1 MTPRPPLLTF
11 RFVAICL
18 FMLLAYCNIAVFYGL
33 YPYLE
38 SIGVPQPWRGP
49 IISASS
55 LATIAGFLLF
65 TPRLTVASA
74 PRAIFVGIG
83 MLIACGVG
91 YLFVRDVPG
100 LFVLRLVNGVAIAL
114 LTASAT
120 TLLVAHIAPSR
131 SGQAF
136 GVYSLA
142 GLIPYSIVPSAYD
155 HLGWLF
161 PTAAH
166 GYAAMSLMLVPAAL
180 VNLALLR
187 ERGAD
192 ACRHEE
198 CADARAAGART
209 MLDSLRTPRTGLMLL
224 INTVYY
230 LNFSALFFL
239 AKSLFASRGL
249 GGVGLFF
256 SIQTALMIL
265 IRLFASRLFDE
276 VKKTLLIL
284 WCYALTSAGFGLLF
298 LAHGPALEIA
308 SALVLGL
315 GMGVGPPA
323 LNALMYALSEPPL
336 KAMNSNL
343 MVMALQAGNFLGPIL
358 GGLAVGLLGYSGFLA
373 VGAAASLGGM
383 ALVGLFLRRGW
394 AAGDQPRPFS

>member
-18 FMLLAYCNIAVFYGL
+18 FMLLAYCNIAVFYNL

-49 IISASS
+49 IISVSS
-55 LATIAGFLLF
+55 LATIAGFLVF
-65 TPRLTVASA
+65 TPRLTVKNA
-74 PRAIFVGIG
+74 PWAIYAGIV
-83 MLIACGVG
+83 LLTSCGVG
-91 YLFVRDVPG
+91 YLFLTSIPG
-100 LFVLRLVNGVAIAL
+100 LFLLRVVNGVAIAL
-114 LTASAT
+114 LTGSAT
-120 TLLVAHIAPSR
+120 TLLVAHIAPER

-142 GLIPYSIVPSAYD
+142 GLTPYSVVPALYD

-166 GYAAMSLMLVPAAL
+166 GYAFMALTLIPAAFVNYLLQRQEGGHSRSPQNAAPPAGVQVMLTSMRTPQTALMLI
-180 VNLALLR
+180 
-187 ERGAD
+187 
-192 ACRHEE
+192 
-198 CADARAAGART
+198 
-209 MLDSLRTPRTGLMLL
+209 

-239 AKSLFASRGL
+239 SKSLFAHRGL

-256 SIQTALMIL
+256 TIQTALMIL

-276 VKKTLLIL
+276 VRKTLLVV
-284 WCYALTSAGFGLLF
+284 WCYALTTIGYALLF
-298 LAHGPALEIA
+298 GTYGLGLEVA

-323 LNALMYALSEPPL
+323 LNALMYEVSEPRV
-336 KAMNSNL
+336 KAVNSNL
-343 MVMALQAGNFLGPIL
+343 MVMALQAGNFMGPIL
-358 GGLAVGLLGYSGFLA
+358 GGLAVGMLGYSGFLA
-373 VGAAASLGGM
+373 VGALACLGGM
-383 ALVGLFLRRGW
+383 ALVWWFIR
-394 AAGDQPRPFS
+394 AGYANGHFS

>member
-18 FMLLAYCNIAVFYGL
+18 FMLLAYCNIAVFYNL

-65 TPRLTVASA
+65 TPRLTVHSA

-83 MLIACGVG
+83 LLIACGVG
-91 YLFVRDVPG
+91 YLFLHDIAG
-100 LFVLRLVNGVAIAL
+100 LFALRLVNGVAIAL

-120 TLLVAHIAPSR
+120 TLLVAHIAPER

-142 GLIPYSIVPSAYD
+142 GLTPYSIVPSAYD

-161 PTAAH
+161 PSAAH
-166 GYAAMSLMLVPAAL
+166 GYAAMSLMLIPAAL

-187 ERGAD
+187 ERGARQ
-192 ACRHEE
+192 CWREE
-198 CADARAAGART
+198 CADARGAGART
-209 MLDSLRTPRTGLMLL
+209 MLDSLRTPRTALVLL
-224 INTVYY
+224 INAVYY

-239 AKSLFASRGL
+239 AKSLFASRDL

-284 WCYALTSAGFGLLF
+284 WCYALTAAGFGLLF
-298 LAHGPALEIA
+298 FAHGPLLETA

-323 LNALMYALSEPPL
+323 LNALMYALSDPPL
-336 KAMNSNL
+336 KAVNSNL
-343 MVMALQAGNFLGPIL
+343 MVMALQAGNFLGPVL
-358 GGLAVGLLGYSGFLA
+358 GGLAVGLLGHSGFLA

-383 ALVGLFLRRGW
+383 GLVRLLQRRGW
-394 AAGDQPRPFS
+394 AAGEQPFS